1 LKTILKICLLCC
13 CFIAVQNTVK
23 AQLQIV
29 PESTAM
35 ALVQKLLG
43 QGVTVTN
50 VSLVADPRATGF
62 FNNRSGTA
70 IGIDSGI
77 VLSTGNVKTF
87 GNFWGLDGNGTTEAQ
102 NAEASTGFNLPGD
115 LDLANSISVP
125 LNETFDACI
134 LEFDFVPLGDTIKFN
149 YVFSSEEY
157 TPAFVCNFN
166 DAFAF
171 FISGPGI
178 TGLKNIALVPNTT
191 LPVSIFNV
199 NDVPGGGCPNNTAFY
214 TDNRFNKF
222 FTHDGHTMVFTAIS
236 QVQPCQTY
244 HLKLVIADVIDDEY
258 DSGVFI
264 EAKSLSSNAIALN
277 NLTQTDNQ
285 GNSYLVE
292 GCMTGSFQ
300 IKRPYITPNPLVV
313 NLSYGGTAIN
323 GVDVQLLPTS
333 VIIPA
338 NDSMVTVNVIPVI
351 DLIPEGI
358 ENLIIYALAGC
369 ASGNPSDSTV
379 IQVRD
384 YDTLGII
391 PADTSFFCNGAS
403 IPLTASAGY
412 SVYLWDANAT
422 LSSTVIPNPVATP
435 VADIT
440 TYYCS
445 ATQGTCN
452 ARDSVT
458 LIRKRLLLNTV
469 KGVNCKNDATGEI
482 RVYGSAGW
490 LSPVL
495 FSVNNSPY
503 QPDSVFINLP
513 AGMYTIKIK
522 DVTGCIDSLD
532 IAVTQL
538 FPDLLISN
546 LATTPAGCSGT
557 ADGSL
562 TITASGGNGP
572 YGYSI
577 DGINFQA
584 SNFFNVAGG
593 NIIVTIKDNN
603 NCMATQSI
611 FIPLNNT
618 VTLVAGTDT
627 AICEGKN
634 YRLDPSSNGSS
645 FVWTPSATL
654 SNPAILN
661 PVAAPAITTKYF
673 VTATT
678 GICSRTDSITVF
690 VNPAPLANA
699 GPDATVCFKTNYQ
712 LTGTGGVNY
721 LWSPSTNLNDP
732 AIFNPVV
739 QEPVASITYWL
750 SVVDA
755 KGCNSL
761 TDDSVSI
768 TVSAPAILYIG
779 NDTTIAMRQ
788 PLQLISTDVN
798 NTGFNTYN
806 WSPAYGLN
814 NPFAANPIAVLDR
827 NITYYVTAANA
838 VGCMAMDTINIK
850 VYQGPE
856 LYVPNAFTP
865 NGDGLNDVL
874 KVIAI
879 GMKEFH
885 FFRIYN
891 RYGQLIFSTTDP
903 VKGWDGKMN
912 GKLQN
917 TGTYVWMA
925 EAVDYRGNLIQRN
938 GTSTIVH

>member
-1 LKTILKICLLCC
+1 VKTILKICLLLC
-13 CFIAVQNTVK
+13 CFLTVQNKVK
-23 AQLQIV
+23 SQLQIV

-62 FNNRSGTA
+62 FTNRSGTA

-87 GNFWGLDGNGTTEAQ
+87 GTNWGLDGDGTTEAQ
-102 NAEASTGFNLPGD
+102 NAEASTGFGLPGD
-115 LDLANSISVP
+115 PDLANSISVP
-125 LNETFDACI
+125 LNETFDACV

-199 NDVPGGGCPNNTAFY
+199 NDVPFGSCPNNTAFY
-214 TDNRFNKF
+214 TDNRFNKL
-222 FTHDGHTMVFTAIS
+222 FTHDGHTTVFTAIS

-244 HLKLVIADVIDDEY
+244 HLKLVIADVIDDDY

-300 IKRPYITPNPLVV
+300 VKRPYITPNPLVV

-323 GVDVQLLPTS
+323 GVDVQLLPSS
-333 VIIPA
+333 VISPA
-338 NDSMVTVNVIPVI
+338 NDSMVTVNVIPVV
-351 DLIPEGI
+351 DLTPEGI
-358 ENLIIYALAGC
+358 ENLVIYALAGC

-391 PADTSFFCNGAS
+391 PADTSFFCKGAS

-412 SVYLWDANAT
+412 SAYVWDANPT
-422 LSSTVIPNPVATP
+422 LSSTAIPNPLASP
-435 VADIT
+435 VADLT
-440 TYYCS
+440 TYYCT
-445 ATQGTCN
+445 ATLGSCN
-452 ARDSVT
+452 ARDSVS
-458 LIRKRLLLNTV
+458 LIRKRLLLKTV
-469 KGVNCKNDATGEI
+469 NGVNCTNDATGEI
-482 RVYGSAGW
+482 RVSEGPGW
-490 LSPVL
+490 ISPVL
-495 FSVNNSPY
+495 FSVNNGPY
-503 QPDSVFINLP
+503 QPDSVFVNLP
-513 AGMYTIKIK
+513 AGLYTIKIK
-522 DVTGCIDSLD
+522 DATGCIDSLD
-532 IAVTQL
+532 IAVIQL

-546 LATTPAGCSGT
+546 MATTPAGCSGT
-557 ADGSL
+557 ADGSI

-577 DGINFQA
+577 DGINFQV
-584 SNFFNVAGG
+584 SNFFNVAAG
-593 NIIVTIKDNN
+593 NFIVSVKDNN
-603 NCMATQSI
+603 NCMTTAPVI
-611 FIPLNNT
+611 IPLNNT
-618 VTLVAGTDT
+618 VTLAAGTDT

-634 YRLDPSSNGSS
+634 YQLNPTSNGTT

-654 SNPAILN
+654 SNGNILSPIATPA
-661 PVAAPAITTKYF
+661 TTTTYYI
-673 VTATT
+673 TATT
-678 GICSRTDSITVF
+678 GICTRTDSITVF
-690 VNPAPLANA
+690 VNPAPVPNA
-699 GPDATVCFKTNYQ
+699 GADATVCYKADYQ

-721 LWSPSTNLNDP
+721 LWSPATNLDDP

-739 QEPVASITYWL
+739 QVPVVSITYSL
-750 SVVDA
+750 SVIDA

-761 TDDSVSI
+761 QDDSIKI
-768 TVSAPAILYIG
+768 TVSAPAILFIG

-798 NTGFNTYN
+798 NTGFNSYT

-814 NPFAANPIAVLDR
+814 NPFSADPIAVLDR
-827 NITYYVTAANA
+827 DITYFVTAANA
-838 VGCMAMDTINIK
+838 VGCTAMDTINIK

-856 LYVPNAFTP
+856 LYVPNTFTP

-903 VKGWDGKMN
+903 GKGWDGRIS